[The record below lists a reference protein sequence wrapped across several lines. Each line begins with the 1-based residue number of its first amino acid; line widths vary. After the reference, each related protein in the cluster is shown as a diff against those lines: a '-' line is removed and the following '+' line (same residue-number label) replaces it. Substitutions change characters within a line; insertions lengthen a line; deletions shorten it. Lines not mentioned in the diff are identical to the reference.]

1 MDPLTTEETMEILE
15 REPVAHLGTI
25 VDGKPYVTP
34 MSYVV
39 DGEEI
44 LFRTMEG
51 KKLDGIRAN
60 SSVCVEVSRFDH
72 ESGSWVSVIVRGTAT
87 FVEDPDTRQKTIAR
101 LFEKYEDV
109 MGSPLSGGGLVPL
122 GGQPSVVA
130 VKIEEITGMSS
141 GRGIHARTR
150 PGRL

>member
-1 MDPLTTEETMEILE
+1 MDALTTEETMEILE
-15 REPVAHLGTI
+15 TEPVAHLGTI

-34 MSYVV
+34 MSFVV
-39 DGEEI
+39 DGDEI

-51 KKLDGIRAN
+51 KKVDGIRSN
-60 SSVCVEVSRFDH
+60 PSVCVEVSHFDE
-72 ESGSWVSVIVRGTAT
+72 ESGSWVSVIARGTAT
-87 FVEDPDTRQKTIAR
+87 FVEDPGTRQKTVAS
-101 LFEKYEDV
+101 LFAKYEDV

-122 GGQPSVVA
+122 GGQPAVVA
-130 VKIEEITGMSS
+130 VKIEEISGMSS